1 MRGRGASRGRAV
13 SPRSSLV
20 GRLLVVQATGVGGGV
35 VAANVGAGSQ
45 LTQTVVDPD
54 WRSGGNLNPLTD
66 LVQRVR

>member
-20 GRLLVVQATGVGGGV
+20 GRLLVVQATDVGGGV
-35 VAANVGAGSQ
+35 VAANAGSQ